1 MDKLKVIIADDE
13 HLICSLLYNLIDWD
27 ALNLEHIG
35 SANDGITLYK
45 LIIEK
50 KPDIVI
56 TDVCMPDL
64 NGIELIRDIRKLNIP
79 CRFIVI
85 SGYRQFEYA
94 RNAMRYDADDYILK
108 PIEAKELNASL
119 LKVADSIRQKH
130 NSASDTGS
138 MLKNSPG
145 YVHYLFELLTNYKHP
160 STVFGNLVNF
170 NKAHAT
176 SFKNGSFRFA
186 CIRLDAP
193 DVPQGNQPDNSTG
206 ISASISQTISNKM
219 VPSCYH
225 VLSDVSIDFIS
236 ILLNYDPTRENE
248 ILLDLRDSFLASQQ
262 LNDLFIG
269 MRSTMGVG
277 SCVSELYDCSKSYL
291 EAYSALQTRIIH
303 PNERILFYEN
313 LSAHTSDSRINMEEF
328 SENIISYIN
337 IRDSDQLKKL
347 FNQLIRICNS
357 DYAIVDMMNMLN
369 NLCPMISES
378 IAPSFESPLNPQYFT
393 HELQQALASAGTI
406 DVLYSN
412 FFDPICSYVNQ
423 LRKEAELKLKRPIR
437 QAINYIDQ
445 NFSKPLKLEDVAAVV
460 FLSPHYF
467 SDLFAKELQMTFSDY
482 LQKIRLNEAKRL
494 LIHTNMNIAEIAN
507 TVGYIDSRYFSKLF
521 KKQIGIMPKEYR
533 KLYS

>member
-27 ALNLEHIG
+27 SLHLEHIG
-35 SANDGITLYK
+35 SANDGISLYK

-50 KPDIVI
+50 RPDIVI

-108 PIEAKELNASL
+108 PIEAKELNTAL
-119 LKVADSIRQKH
+119 LKVAESIRQKH
-130 NSASDTGS
+130 NSSASTVS
-138 MLKNSPG
+138 VLRNSPG

-160 STVFGNLVNF
+160 FTSLGDLNSF
-170 NKAHAT
+170 NTAHST
-176 SFKNGSFRFA
+176 SFKNGCFRFA

-193 DVPQGNQPDNSTG
+193 DVPQGNQADNSTG

-219 VPSCYH
+219 VSSCYH
-225 VLSDVSIDFIS
+225 VLADVSIDFIS
-236 ILLNYDPTRENE
+236 ILLNYDPSRENE
-248 ILLDLRDSFLASQQ
+248 VLLDLRDSFLASQQ
-262 LNDLFIG
+262 LSDLFIG

-277 SCVSELYDCSKSYL
+277 GCVLDLNDCCKSYL
-291 EAYSALQTRIIH
+291 EAYSSLQTRIIH
-303 PNERILFYEN
+303 PNESIIFYET
-313 LSAHTSDSRINMEEF
+313 LSVHSSASEVNMGEI
-328 SENIISYIN
+328 SENIISYID

-347 FNQLIRICNS
+347 FNQLIRSCNS
-357 DYAIVDMMNMLN
+357 DYAIVDMLNMLD
-369 NLCPMISES
+369 NLCPQISEA
-378 IAPSFESPLNPQYFT
+378 IAPNFESPLNPQYFT
-393 HELQQALASAGTI
+393 NELRQALASAGTI

-412 FFDPICSYVNQ
+412 FINPICSYVNQ

-437 QAINYIDQ
+437 QAVAYIDQ

-467 SDLFAKELQMTFSDY
+467 SELFAKELQVTFSDY
-482 LQKIRLNEAKRL
+482 ILKVRLDEAKRL

-507 TVGYIDSRYFSKLF
+507 TVGYADSRYFSKLF
-521 KKQIGIMPKEYR
+521 KKQIGVMPKEYR